1 MDAMQAPAPRAATGW
16 SADRTP
22 HVVIVGGGFAGLWA
36 TRALARERVRIT
48 LLDRRNHH
56 LFQPLLYQVATAGLS
71 APDIAAP
78 LRHILRGQRNVDVR
92 LGEVVGIDTGARRV
106 VLAPTD
112 TDAAGELLDYDVLVV
127 ASGASYAYFGH
138 DEWSAHA
145 PGLKTL
151 DDALAIRRRL
161 LLAFERAETA
171 RDEAERQAWLSF

>member
-1 MDAMQAPAPRAATGW
+1 MDL
-16 SADRTP
+16 P

-92 LGEVVGIDTGARRV
+92 LGEVVGIDAGARSVTLAPPEPGHAHERIHYDYL
-106 VLAPTD
+106 VLA
-112 TDAAGELLDYDVLVV
+112 
-127 ASGASYAYFGH
+127 
-138 DEWSAHA
+138 
-145 PGLKTL
+145 
-151 DDALAIRRRL
+151 
-161 LLAFERAETA
+161 
-171 RDEAERQAWLSF
+171 